1 MTADANTLDM
11 AALAPA
17 LEKDV
22 PGFSGLN
29 EITKFDVGQS
39 NPTYL
44 LNANSGKYVLRAKPP
59 GKLLKSAHQVD
70 REFRVMNAL
79 KDTDV
84 PVPETLFLSE
94 EDSAIGRMFY
104 VMKFLDGRILKDFT
118 LPEVPKEDRVK
129 YYDAMND
136 VLAKMHSV
144 DVNAVG
150 LGDYGRPGNYYARQ
164 LSTWTKQYRA
174 SETGLVQP
182 MEDLINWLNTELPE
196 DDGSLSLVHGD
207 YRLDNVMFHK
217 ERPEVIGV
225 LDWELSTLGHPLAD
239 LAYQCMY
246 WRLPNEGLFAGLG
259 GLDRAE
265 LGMPFEKDYVEAYC
279 KRRGIDG
286 VDHWTF
292 CLAFAVFRF
301 NAIIQ
306 GVYKRSLDGNASN
319 PERAKMLGAAV
330 PVLAEIALDMIRTE
344 G

>member
-22 PGFSGLN
+22 LGFSGLN
-29 EITKFDVGQS
+29 EITKFNTGQS

-44 LNANSGKYVLRAKPP
+44 LTADSGKYVLRAKPP

-79 KDTDV
+79 KETDV

-136 VLAKMHSV
+136 VLARMHSL
-144 DVNAVG
+144 DVNAIG

-182 MEDLINWLNTELPE
+182 MEDLITWLNAELPD
-196 DDGSLSLVHGD
+196 DDGTVTLVHGD

-246 WRLPNEGLFAGLG
+246 WRLPHDSLFAGLG
-259 GLDRAE
+259 GLDRTE

-279 KRRGIDG
+279 KRRGIEG

-301 NAIIQ
+301 NSIIQ

-330 PVLAEIALDMIRTE
+330 PVLAEIALDMIRSE
-344 G
+344 S

>member
-1 MTADANTLDM
+1 MTADANALDINV
-11 AALAPA
+11 LAPA

-22 PGFSGLN
+22 PGFSGLK
-29 EITKFDVGQS
+29 EITKFNVGQS

-44 LNANSGKYVLRAKPP
+44 LEAESGKYVLRAKPP

-70 REFRVMNAL
+70 REYRVLNAL

-118 LPEVPKEDRVK
+118 LPEVPKEDRAK

-136 VLAKMHSV
+136 ALAKMHSV

-164 LSTWTKQYRA
+164 LNTWTKQYRA
-174 SETGLVQP
+174 SETSHVQP
-182 MEDLINWLNTELPE
+182 MEDLIQWLNEELPE
-196 DDGSLSLVHGD
+196 DDGTVSLVHGD

-217 ERPEVIGV
+217 DKPEVIGI

-246 WRLPNEGLFAGLG
+246 WRQSRSGPFLGLG
-259 GLDRAE
+259 GLDRDE
-265 LGMPFEKDYVEAYC
+265 LGLPHEKDYVEAYC

-286 VDHWTF
+286 VQHWTF
-292 CLAFAVFRF
+292 CIAFAIFRI

-330 PVLAEIALDMIRTE
+330 PIVAQSAMDMIKNE